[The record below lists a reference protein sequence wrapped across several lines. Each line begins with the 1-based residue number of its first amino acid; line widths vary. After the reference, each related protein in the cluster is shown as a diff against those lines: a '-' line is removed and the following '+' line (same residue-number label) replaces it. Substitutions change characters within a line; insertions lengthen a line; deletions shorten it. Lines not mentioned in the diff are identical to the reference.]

1 MSLSLLIFLGGYC
14 FLLLRAFVSRPI
26 FGLYAYLF
34 AFYAHPV
41 SRWWGY
47 SLPEF
52 RWSFVAALVTL
63 LAIFIKTDK
72 KDLIWFKFKET
83 KLFLFFTI
91 FVIAQCVWALNI
103 DVHMIYVMLVI
114 KFLILIFLIQNSI
127 KKSKDAVGF
136 IIANLL
142 GCAYF
147 GYLATSAGG
156 GRLEGIG
163 GPGIEA
169 ANQLAQHLAVVL
181 FFSAYLLFFKLGW
194 KILLLI
200 PLILINLNTIMLT
213 ESRGAIV
220 AIVITGIFSLFYM
233 PPKYKKQFLFLVTLG
248 AISFSVLLGPQIVER
263 FTSLEQDSSG
273 ELNDKSAQ
281 SRFVIINAQIEMFKE
296 SPILGY
302 GHRSTLLLSPFYIDA
317 TYRTNSSKGSDGE
330 ARRASHNFIMGL
342 LVDHGLV
349 GAVLYGVIIFLCLKR
364 LIILRKLKTV
374 VFTEEGE
381 KLKLLLTGFT
391 LGLLCFMISGL
402 ASNHKV
408 NEIDIWLY
416 SIIPLLYHLLLKNME
431 EKNVS

>member
-72 KDLIWFKFKET
+72 KDLIWFQFKET

-127 KKSKDAVGF
+127 KNSKDAVGF

-233 PPKYKKQFLFLVTLG
+233 PPKYKKQFLF
-248 AISFSVLLGPQIVER
+248 S
-263 FTSLEQDSSG
+263 
-273 ELNDKSAQ
+273 
-281 SRFVIINAQIEMFKE
+281 
-296 SPILGY
+296 
-302 GHRSTLLLSPFYIDA
+302 
-317 TYRTNSSKGSDGE
+317 
-330 ARRASHNFIMGL
+330 
-342 LVDHGLV
+342 
-349 GAVLYGVIIFLCLKR
+349 
-364 LIILRKLKTV
+364 
-374 VFTEEGE
+374 
-381 KLKLLLTGFT
+381 
-391 LGLLCFMISGL
+391 
-402 ASNHKV
+402 
-408 NEIDIWLY
+408 
-416 SIIPLLYHLLLKNME
+416 
-431 EKNVS
+431 